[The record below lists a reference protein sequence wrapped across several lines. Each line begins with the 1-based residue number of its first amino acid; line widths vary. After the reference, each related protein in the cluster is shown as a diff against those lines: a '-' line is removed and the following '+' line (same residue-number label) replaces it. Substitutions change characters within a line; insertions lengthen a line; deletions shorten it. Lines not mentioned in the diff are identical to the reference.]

1 MYDSFLILGN
11 NFHLIQNTMEISKK
25 AVEKLK
31 ERIAT
36 ANACGIRLQL
46 KPAGCSGY
54 KYDLSYVFKRPN
66 LNDMVYQNI
75 LYIDTLSL
83 PFVEQVKI
91 DWEQSIL
98 GEEFVF
104 INPLE
109 TTRCGCG
116 ESFHME

>member
-1 MYDSFLILGN
+1 MSN
-11 NFHLIQNTMEISKK
+11 VVCQK
-25 AVEKLK
+25 
-31 ERIAT
+31 
-36 ANACGIRLQL
+36 
-46 KPAGCSGY
+46 
-54 KYDLSYVFKRPN
+54 
-66 LNDMVYQNI
+66 I
-75 LYIDTLSL
+75 LYIDISSL